1 MGAVDIMERGKLMLN
16 LDILEED
23 MVDTAMMAM
32 DVAIMERERPKLSLA
47 ISEGDMVVM
56 DMDVATM
63 ERGKLMLRL
72 DTLEEDMVDT
82 AMVAIDVAT
91 MERER
96 LKLSLAI

>member
-1 MGAVDIMERGKLMLN
+1 M
-16 LDILEED
+16 
-23 MVDTAMMAM
+23 
-32 DVAIMERERPKLSLA
+32 
-47 ISEGDMVVM
+47 DMVVM
-56 DMDVATM
+56 DMDVVTM

-82 AMVAIDVAT
+82 AMVAMDVAI